1 MLTLVI
7 KNIKNEPSSG
17 GTPDSYMLTP
27 VIKNIKNEPSLK
39 LHLEMPCRFFFLCL

>member
-1 MLTLVI
+1 MNHHQEELQIVMLTLVI

-27 VIKNIKNEPSLK
+27 VIKNIKNEPS
-39 LHLEMPCRFFFLCL
+39 

>member
-27 VIKNIKNEPSLK
+27 VIKNIKNEPS
-39 LHLEMPCRFFFLCL
+39 

>member
-27 VIKNIKNEPSLK
+27 VIKNIKNEPSSGG
-39 LHLEMPCRFFFLCL
+39 